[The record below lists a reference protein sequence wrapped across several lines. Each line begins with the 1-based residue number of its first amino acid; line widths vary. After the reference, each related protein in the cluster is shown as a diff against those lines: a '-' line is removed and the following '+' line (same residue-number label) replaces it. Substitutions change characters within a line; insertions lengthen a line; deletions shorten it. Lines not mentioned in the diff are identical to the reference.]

1 MLLICMSIAGTLPL
15 VLCVLLMIVKRKN
28 FSYRLGRVLIFV
40 SLAGYLIP
48 FQMVKYYLPLQ
59 VLENTN
65 SLNAIADFVNFDNK
79 EAVSYHGISVWMS
92 DWAFIIMLCWL
103 FFVTGFSIYQF
114 IKYLQLTRKLKR
126 ITEKKSCFL
135 PGIGNVEY
143 RISPQIGSPYTIGF
157 IKPFIVVPKSLEHSR
172 LSEMILRHEYSHLHC
187 HDSLVKLLCLLTICL
202 HFYNPLTVLTLLL
215 YKRFSEYIADE
226 TATMGYTLEERK
238 AYASALVTHSGKTR
252 QVPVVWRNNF
262 WGEKKVIRRR
272 VELIMIKKRKVS
284 KIGTVAAVLGSVIL
298 SGSTVFA
305 YAPAQTT
312 ETQTQ
317 ASTESID
324 SLGFSTN
331 SADHNI
337 WNDSQI
343 RFKYPDGTI
352 LLIDNASIETRAIL
366 CTHVFESGYA
376 DTHTSKSDGGC
387 IVKTYNAKRCKKC
400 NHIVLQ
406 ELIGTVNYPKCPHK

>member
-48 FQMVKYYLPLQ
+48 FQVIKYLMPLD

-65 SLNAIADFVNFDNK
+65 SLNTIVDFVNFDNK

-92 DWAFIIMLCWL
+92 DWAFMILLCWL

-157 IKPFIVVPKSLEHSR
+157 IKPFIVVPESLEHSR
-172 LSEMILRHEYSHLHC
+172 LSEMILRHEYSHLHS

-238 AYASALVTHSGKTR
+238 AYASALVTHSGKIR

-272 VELIMIKKRKVS
+272 VELIMIKKRKMS

-305 YAPAQTT
+305 YAPAQTLRT
-312 ETQTQ
+312 NLADSFSTVESVGLILNGDNCPWEDSQVHITFPDNSNSVIDT
-317 ASTESID
+317 ADTES
-324 SLGFSTN
+324 
-331 SADHNI
+331 
-337 WNDSQI
+337 
-343 RFKYPDGTI
+343 
-352 LLIDNASIETRAIL
+352 RAII
-366 CTHVFESGYA
+366 CTHVYESCYA
-376 DTHTSKSDGGC
+376 ETHTSNKTGGC
-387 IVKTYNAKRCKKC
+387 VVKTYKAKRCKKC
-400 NHIVLQ
+400 NDIVLL

>member
-28 FSYRLGRVLIFV
+28 FSYRLGRILIFV

-48 FQMVKYYLPLQ
+48 FQVIKYLMPLD

-65 SLNAIADFVNFDNK
+65 SLNAISYFIDLDNK
-79 EAVSYHGISVWMS
+79 EAISYHGISVWMS
-92 DWAFIIMLCWL
+92 DWAFMIMLCWL
-103 FFVTGFSIYQF
+103 FFVTGFCIYQF

-126 ITEKKSCFL
+126 ITETKSCFL

-157 IKPFIVVPKSLEHSR
+157 LKPFIVVPESLEHSR

-238 AYASALVTHSGKTR
+238 AYATALVTHSGKAR

-272 VELIMIKKRKVS
+272 VELIMIKKRKMS

-305 YAPAQTT
+305 YAPAQTLRT
-312 ETQTQ
+312 NLADSFSTVESVGLILNGDNCPWEDSQVHITFPDNSNSVIDT
-317 ASTESID
+317 ADTES
-324 SLGFSTN
+324 
-331 SADHNI
+331 
-337 WNDSQI
+337 
-343 RFKYPDGTI
+343 
-352 LLIDNASIETRAIL
+352 RAII
-366 CTHVFESGYA
+366 CTHVYESCYA
-376 DTHTSKSDGGC
+376 ETHTSNKTGGC
-387 IVKTYNAKRCKKC
+387 VVKTYKAKRCKKC
-400 NHIVLQ
+400 NDIVLL